1 MVILV
6 SIGKKIKIERIKLR
20 LKQYELAQKANISN
34 TYLSDIELERTNPSI
49 KTLSKIAKALEIDIK
64 ELL

>member
-1 MVILV
+1 MV